1 MKLSVVI
8 INYHSQELIANC
20 LDSLLHHHSN
30 LYYEV
35 LIVNNGGEVSALEAR
50 NTEQLKVI
58 GATNNIGF
66 SRANNLGLKH
76 VAGEFVLFLNA
87 DTLFTE
93 SILEA
98 CLEQLANPEVGAL
111 SCKLVYPDNTRQFN
125 FHRGH
130 RLFRKLWMRNPFAL
144 KWCDAADKLALEQQQ
159 LIQKHEKSHFT
170 DWVSGAFLMM
180 RRKDILE
187 HNWYWDEDFFMYW
200 EDVELCHRIRQ
211 SGKQV
216 LYYADKQIVHIGG
229 GGEMGFNTKRFSM
242 MEQSKLLYLQKT
254 RGVFL
259 KFIYIQL
266 MKWNLRLENL
276 LNRRKNINPSEQ
288 LRMES
293 EFYLKKH

>member
-1 MKLSVVI
+1 MKLSIII
-8 INYHSQELIANC
+8 INFHSQKLIVNC
-20 LDSLLHHHSN
+20 LNSLRQHHSS
-30 LYYEV
+30 LAYEV
-35 LIVNNGGEVSALEAR
+35 LIVNNGGEVSELEAS
-50 NTEQLKVI
+50 NTEQLKI
-58 GATNNIGF
+58 ISAKNNIGF
-66 SRANNLGLKH
+66 SRANNLGLQH
-76 VAGEFVLFLNA
+76 AVGEFVLFLNA

-111 SCKLVYPDNTRQFN
+111 SCKLVYPDNRRQLN

-130 RLFRKLWMRNPFAL
+130 QLFRKLWMRNPFAL
-144 KWCDAADKLALEQQQ
+144 KWCKTTEKVANELQQ
-159 LIQKHEKSHFT
+159 LIAKHEKTHCT

-187 HNWYWDEDFFMYW
+187 RNWYWDEDFFMYW

-216 LYYADKQIVHIGG
+216 LYYADKQIIHIGG
-229 GGEMGFNTKRFSM
+229 GGETGFNTKRFSM
-242 MEQSKLLYLQKT
+242 MEQSKLLYLKKT
-254 RGVFL
+254 RGEFL

-266 MKWNLRLENL
+266 MKWTLRLENF

-293 EFYLKKH
+293 AFYLKKH